1 MAFIHGKS
9 TKVFFNSTDFSS
21 YLTNVD
27 MTKSADVAETT
38 TFGNDNKTYIAG
50 EKDGSISLSGMFD
63 ATGDA
68 LVQPFVGSTSNTNVI
83 VAIDTLSATKQV
95 SFGSGLFTE
104 YGISDPVGDLVA
116 ISMSVQADDG
126 FYAGKVLENAT
137 VSATGTGTARDNSA
151 STLNGGGAF
160 LLVTAKT
167 GTSPTLDAKITHS
180 ADNVTYTDLVTFTQA
195 TDTTSEIKTIAGG
208 TTINRY
214 LKVAYTIGGT
224 SSPSFDVVVGFS
236 RVN

>member
-1 MAFIHGKS
+1 MAFIHGKGTS
-9 TKVFFNSTDFSS
+9 VYFNTTDFSS

-27 MTKSADVAETT
+27 MTKVSDVAETT

-50 EKDGSISLSGMFD
+50 EKDGTISLSGMFD

-83 VAIDTLSATKQV
+83 VAIDTLSATKRV
-95 SFGSGLFTE
+95 SFASGLFTE

-126 FYAGKVLENAT
+126 FYSGTVLENAT
-137 VSATGTGTARDNSA
+137 VTATGSGTARDNTT
-151 STLNGGGAF
+151 STTNGGGAF
-160 LLVTAKT
+160 LLVTSAS

-180 ADNVTYTDLVTFTQA
+180 ADDSTYADLTTFTQA
-195 TDTTSEIKTIAGG
+195 TGATSEIKTIAGG

-214 LKVAYTIGGT
+214 LKVEYTVGGT
-224 SSPSFDVVVGFS
+224 SPSFDVVVGFS